1 MKKLAV
7 IAMLLGLSFAVQA
20 GSIQHLKKRK
30 AVVYTDRAELC
41 LENNRCYPVLIGKTT
56 PKGTFDLN
64 IVKTAQRGYG
74 GDVMKFKD
82 DGDFMFAIH
91 RVWTL
96 KPEERRM
103 ERIASSRVKDRVMTN
118 GCINVTDDLYEK
130 LKAYFVLEVV

>member
-7 IAMLLGLSFAVQA
+7 VTMLLGLSFAAQA

-30 AVVYTDRAELC
+30 AVVYTEKAELC
-41 LENNRCYPVLIGKTT
+41 LEDNRCYPVLIGKTT

-64 IVKTAQRGYG
+64 IVKTHYPGYG
-74 GDVMKFKD
+74 GDVMKFKEE
-82 DGDFMFAIH
+82 GDFMFAVH

-96 KPEERRM
+96 KPQEQRM
-103 ERIASSRVKDRVMTN
+103 ERIASPRVKDRVMTN
-118 GCINVTDDLYEK
+118 GCINVTNDLYEK